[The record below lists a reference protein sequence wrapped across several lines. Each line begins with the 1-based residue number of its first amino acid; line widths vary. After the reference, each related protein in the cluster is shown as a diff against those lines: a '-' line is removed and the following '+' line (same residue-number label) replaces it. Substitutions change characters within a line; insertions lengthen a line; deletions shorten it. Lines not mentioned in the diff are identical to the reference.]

1 MVVFSFFF
9 LTSMLTAG
17 DPGEKRS
24 KGVAGG
30 ILVAIRSP
38 SLAGKPLQLLT
49 EMTETEGVRNTNT
62 MELMILIH

>member
-1 MVVFSFFF
+1 
-9 LTSMLTAG
+9 MLMAG
-17 DPGEKRS
+17 DPGEKRG

-30 ILVAIRSP
+30 ILVAV
-38 SLAGKPLQLLT
+38 LAGKPLQLLT